1 MYLILRRVGA
11 AAVIAVVAW
20 MPLSTVAPKALD
32 CYAGDPPDLYQACL
46 VLNSGQSAQAA
57 NAQNLANIEAQI
69 ADAQTTMTN
78 LNTLIKALDAQIASE
93 QALIVQT
100 QARID
105 ELDRQIRFS
114 DAELVRLHAHLSV
127 RERLLDERIKYI
139 DSHGSVDYLSIA
151 FTANDFND
159 LMNRLI
165 DSQQVVLSDRQL
177 LQELRAER
185 ASVGNA
191 EAAVAGQRSQEAAAL
206 QQQKATEAD
215 LEKNKAEQ
223 AAALIYEAQLE
234 VQLRAQQAQ
243 LEAQRAQIDSQVA
256 ADQAQYDAAAARLGG
271 GLGHFIWPIRSRY
284 ITNPFGCSQYW
295 FESWDPT
302 DCPQYPHRIHWGI
315 DIAGP
320 YATPIFAADTG
331 YVHMYSTSYGGG
343 NYIIITHGNGYS
355 TLYAHM
361 SAFNGE
367 QQNQVVSKGD
377 VIGFEGST
385 GNSTGPHLHFEI
397 RINNVSQ
404 NPCIWLGC

>member
-1 MYLILRRVGA
+1 ML
-11 AAVIAVVAW
+11 AVVAW
-20 MPLSTVAPKALD
+20 IPLSTVAPKAVD
-32 CYAGDPPDLYQACL
+32 CWPDDPPDLYQACL
-46 VLNSGQSAQAA
+46 ALNSGESAQAA
-57 NAQNLANIEAQI
+57 NAQALANIQAQM
-69 ADAQTTMTN
+69 ADAQTTMTR
-78 LNTLIKALDAQIASE
+78 LNTLIKQLDEQIAAE

-114 DAELVRLHAHLSV
+114 EAELVRLRAHLSV
-127 RERLLDERIKYI
+127 RERLLDQRIKYI

-151 FTANDFND
+151 FTANNFND

-165 DSQQVVLSDRQL
+165 DSQQVVESDRQL
-177 LQELRAER
+177 LEELRVER
-185 ASVGNA
+185 ANVGNA
-191 EAAVAGQRSQEAAAL
+191 EAEVEGQRRHVAAAL
-206 QQQKATEAD
+206 QQQKATKAD

-234 VQLRAQQAQ
+234 VQLQADQ
-243 LEAQRAQIDSQVA
+243 VRLQAQRAQIDAQVA
-256 ADQAQYDAAAARLGG
+256 AEQAQYDAAAARLGG
-271 GLGHFIWPIRSRY
+271 GLGHFMWPSRYRY

-295 FESWDPT
+295 FENWAPE
-302 DCPQYPHRIHWGI
+302 CPYPHRKHTGI
-315 DIAGP
+315 DLGGP
-320 YATPIFAADTG
+320 YGSNIYAADTG
-331 YVHMYSTSYGGG
+331 FVHMYSTSYGGG

-355 TLYAHM
+355 TLYAHL

-367 QQNQVVSKGD
+367 QQNQIVSKGD

-397 RINNVSQ
+397 RINNVPQ

>member
-1 MYLILRRVGA
+1 VPLLRRLAA
-11 AAVIAVVAW
+11 AAVVAVVAW
-20 MPLSTVAPKALD
+20 LPLSTIAPKAVD
-32 CYAGDPPDLYQACL
+32 CYPGDPPDLYQACL
-46 VLNSGQSAQAA
+46 ALNSGQSAQAA
-57 NAQNLANIEAQI
+57 NAQSLANVEAQV

-78 LNTLIKALDAQIASE
+78 LNTLIKALDAQIAAE

-100 QARID
+100 QTRID

-114 DAELVRLHAHLSV
+114 DAELVRLRAHLSV
-127 RERLLDERIKYI
+127 RERLLDQRIKYI
-139 DSHGSVDYLSIA
+139 ESHGSVDYLSIA
-151 FTANDFND
+151 FTANNFND

-165 DSQQVVLSDRQL
+165 DSQQVVESDRQL
-177 LQELRAER
+177 LNDLRAER
-185 ASVGNA
+185 ALVGNA
-191 EAAVAGQRSQEAAAL
+191 EAEVAGQRSQVAAAL
-206 QQQKATEAD
+206 KQQKATESD

-223 AAALIYEAQLE
+223 AAALVYEAQLE
-234 VQLRAQQAQ
+234 VQLQAQQAQ

-256 ADQAQYDAAAARLGG
+256 AEQAQYDAAAARLGG

-295 FESWDPT
+295 FENWDPT
-302 DCPQYPHRIHWGI
+302 DCPVYPYRIHTGI

-320 YATPIFAADTG
+320 YGSPIFAADTG

-343 NYIIITHGNGYS
+343 NYVIIVHGNGYS

-377 VIGFEGST
+377 VIGYEGST

-397 RINNVSQ
+397 RINNIWK